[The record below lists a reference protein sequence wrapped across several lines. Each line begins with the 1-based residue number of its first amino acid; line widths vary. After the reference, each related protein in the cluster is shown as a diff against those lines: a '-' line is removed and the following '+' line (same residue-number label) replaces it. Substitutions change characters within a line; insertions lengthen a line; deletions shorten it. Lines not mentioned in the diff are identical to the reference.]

1 MRCKCEVAVHD
12 ILPVARALLA
22 KKLVD
27 VFDLS
32 QTDAAKRMGMSQP
45 AISQYKKD
53 IRGMKDVGFKDNAR
67 FLEIINDI
75 AKRIAKGSVKPE
87 QMPGEMCRLCS
98 AINPQGIAE
107 G

>member
-12 ILPVARALLA
+12 IMPVARALLA

-27 VFDLS
+27 VYDLS

-53 IRGMKDVGFKDNAR
+53 IRGMKEVVFRENAR
-67 FLEIINDI
+67 FQEIINDI
-75 AKRIAKGSVKPE
+75 AERIAKGGIKPG
-87 QMPGEMCRLCS
+87 QMPGEMCRLCR
-98 AINPQGIAE
+98 AINPEDIAE

>member
-27 VFDLS
+27 VYDLS

-53 IRGMKDVGFKDNAR
+53 IRGMKDVSFKDNGK
-67 FLEIINDI
+67 FLDVINDI
-75 AKRIAKGSVKPE
+75 AKRIAKGSVTPE
-87 QMPGEMCRLCS
+87 QMPGEMCRLCN
-98 AINPQGIAE
+98 AINPGGMAE